1 LLILGTHEFEH
12 YFLSKKHNVDV
23 TLPYFIPAPFLIGT
37 FGAVIKM
44 KSPIPDRRTLLDI
57 GAAGLL
63 AGMLVAV
70 PVLVIG
76 LTLSRVV
83 PYTGE
88 SGMRLG
94 SCILFTFLNWII
106 HGSLPG
112 HSSLILHPIAFS
124 GWIGLLVTSLN
135 LSFL

>member
-1 LLILGTHEFEH
+1 VLILGTHEFEH
-12 YFLSKKHNVDV
+12 YFLSRKHNVDV

-37 FGAVIKM
+37 LGAVIKM
-44 KSPIPDRRTLLDI
+44 KSLIPDRITLLDI

-76 LTLSRVV
+76 LTLYRVV

-88 SGMRLG
+88 SGIRLG

-112 HSSLILHPIAFS
+112 NSSLILHPIAFS